1 MPGRGANGPPG
12 SGPGSNSARG
22 SVGRPAGGSA
32 GTKGVGRGRG
42 FAAKAK
48 AGDTREMGGVTL
60 VAVNRD
66 GGIAWEAV
74 DPPASVACRE
84 TQRHAERDEARW
96 LLQQEQQVK
105 DARTL
110 EARELQRRET
120 ERKAQLLGADS
131 VYRTSKTRGPLVQP
145 SKLLLQTREEEAAAR
160 AAGMPQRAPQQYL
173 FIKESLEEMERKY
186 AAQERAAREKAYE
199 RNRRKLRVAGT
210 SAAADS
216 EEPEGEEEDLRSRLA
231 KMTDEEFKALAM
243 ARKARADSDVR
254 DTSHSAAAAAAGGG
268 GGGGGGGGNGRR
280 SKGKQR
286 QQGSQLGQRLAPG
299 DDPDYRR

>member
-22 SVGRPAGGSA
+22 SVGR
-32 GTKGVGRGRG
+32 GRG

-48 AGDTREMGGVTL
+48 AGDTRKMGGVTL

-110 EARELQRRET
+110 EARELQRRELG
-120 ERKAQLLGADS
+120 LLFPPAAGRPRAAS
-131 VYRTSKTRGPLVQP
+131 VELGGGDARG
-145 SKLLLQTREEEAAAR
+145 AR
-160 AAGMPQRAPQQYL
+160 APTTVSGGAP
-173 FIKESLEEMERKY
+173 
-186 AAQERAAREKAYE
+186 ADDGAR
-199 RNRRKLRVAGT
+199 R
-210 SAAADS
+210 
-216 EEPEGEEEDLRSRLA
+216 
-231 KMTDEEFKALAM
+231 
-243 ARKARADSDVR
+243 
-254 DTSHSAAAAAAGGG
+254 
-268 GGGGGGGGNGRR
+268 
-280 SKGKQR
+280 
-286 QQGSQLGQRLAPG
+286 
-299 DDPDYRR
+299 

>member
-22 SVGRPAGGSA
+22 S
-32 GTKGVGRGRG
+32 VGRGRG

-74 DPPASVACRE
+74 DPPESVACRE

-120 ERKAQLLGADS
+120 
-131 VYRTSKTRGPLVQP
+131 
-145 SKLLLQTREEEAAAR
+145 
-160 AAGMPQRAPQQYL
+160 
-173 FIKESLEEMERKY
+173 
-186 AAQERAAREKAYE
+186 
-199 RNRRKLRVAGT
+199 
-210 SAAADS
+210 
-216 EEPEGEEEDLRSRLA
+216 
-231 KMTDEEFKALAM
+231 
-243 ARKARADSDVR
+243 
-254 DTSHSAAAAAAGGG
+254 
-268 GGGGGGGGNGRR
+268 
-280 SKGKQR
+280 
-286 QQGSQLGQRLAPG
+286 
-299 DDPDYRR
+299 